1 MGDGGSKHEEE
12 EGGRHGNETTVGGGR
27 GPPGTR
33 RLEGEQR
40 NSSRPVRG
48 RGWMWRGVEGV
59 LVLAQKRTDGT

>member
-12 EGGRHGNETTVGGGR
+12 EGGMGMRQQWGGGR